1 MTKRFSADVVAE
13 MRQAEAVR
21 IEKVRAMGI
30 TPEGCGPAM
39 VDCAPARGTVRRFVP
54 YELYPDGRDG
64 WKRHPSGYRGR
75 CALHRADV
83 FDVMCE
89 QARRAG
95 AREMPFEPNQ
105 INDGRR
111 YRDLAER
118 VASSGVRCSS
128 VEAMRG
134 SGGDGG
140 WIDAVIR
147 DGRQLEAARRRIGEG
162 VSMQV
167 RRVRPSERGTRTQ
180 ISDRQ
185 LVDMVCIADRPLSHV
200 LRAFGW
206 SVSSKNL
213 DAVRRALCDALDRL
227 HGCLG

>member
-1 MTKRFSADVVAE
+1 MTKRFDPDHVAVL
-13 MRQAEAVR
+13 RRSEAVR
-21 IEKVRAMGI
+21 IAEVRAMGV
-30 TPEGCGPAM
+30 TPDGCGPAM
-39 VDCAPARGTVRRFVP
+39 VDCAPARGAVRRFVP
-54 YELYPDGRDG
+54 YEMYPDGASG
-64 WKRHPSGYRGR
+64 WKRRPSGYRGR
-75 CALHRADV
+75 CALQRADV

-95 AREMPFEPNQ
+95 ARELPFGVGQVNA
-105 INDGRR
+105 GRA

-128 VEAMRG
+128 MESLQG

-140 WIDAVIR
+140 WNEAVMW
-147 DGRQLEAARRRIGEG
+147 DGEQLKEARRRIGGG

-167 RRVRPSERGTRTQ
+167 RRVRPSQRGTRAS

-200 LRAFGW
+200 LKAFGW

-213 DAVRRALCDALDRL
+213 DAVRAALCAALDRL
-227 HGCLG
+227 HSCFG